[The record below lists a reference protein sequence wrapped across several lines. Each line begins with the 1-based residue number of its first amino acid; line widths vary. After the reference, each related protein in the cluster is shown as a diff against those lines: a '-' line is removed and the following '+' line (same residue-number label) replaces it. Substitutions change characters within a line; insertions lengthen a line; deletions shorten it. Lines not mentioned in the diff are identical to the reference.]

1 MGLEKLP
8 DILQALAAEEVDYVL
23 IGAVAMM
30 AHGLVR
36 GTEDVD
42 FFVRPDAEN
51 IARLRKALR
60 RVFPDDPAIDEIS
73 EKDLAGDYPAGTIH
87 LTVPLGSIFWPAW
100 TRRFPTVTLNTR
112 KLSLKGSR
120 YAWRQRPCCTA

>member
-51 IARLRKALR
+51 IARLRVTVQGVTIGEAVRPPVDGGDGKQSR
-60 RVFPDDPAIDEIS
+60 RRDRP
-73 EKDLAGDYPAGTIH
+73 
-87 LTVPLGSIFWPAW
+87 
-100 TRRFPTVTLNTR
+100 
-112 KLSLKGSR
+112 R
-120 YAWRQRPCCTA
+120 Y